1 MIACTLRLY
10 NSIDKTISSL
20 AKTLCLVCRGISDAL
35 KPPTYVFFENIP
47 TPYRLSSVKTYPTAS
62 AVGQWYYL
70 PENKYFVQCDL
81 GFYGNIDPDNLKS
94 LPLLSMEIV
103 HNNLTLHDLTDFIGD
118 IKVYSN
124 DNTFPSISHILG
136 AWSLNSGIVVSQYEE
151 FIARMIDTS
160 ANTLEV
166 PVCNYDFLASEATP
180 DTEEDQA
187 VEAVEAPVV
196 EAPVV
201 EAPVVEAPVEA
212 PVEAEAPPGT

>member
-35 KPPTYVFFENIP
+35 TPPVYLFFENIP
-47 TPYRLSSVKTYPTAS
+47 TAYRLSSVKTYPTAS
-62 AVGQWYYL
+62 ASGQWYYL
-70 PENKYFVQCDL
+70 PEKKYFVQWDL
-81 GFYGNIDPDNLKS
+81 GYYGNIGSDNLKS

-103 HNNLTLHDLTDFIGD
+103 YNNLTLHDLTDFIGD

-124 DNTFPSISHILG
+124 DNTFPSIAHILG
-136 AWSLNSGIVVSQYEE
+136 AWSLTSGIVVGQFED

-166 PVCNYDFLASEATP
+166 PVCNYDFLAAEATP
-180 DTEEDQA
+180 DSEEDEAPAA
-187 VEAVEAPVV
+187 VEAAVETLEAAAEALEAEIPEAPTTEV
-196 EAPVV
+196 
-201 EAPVVEAPVEA
+201 
-212 PVEAEAPPGT
+212 PPST